1 MLKFEMLPPLDA
13 PHHLR
18 KHEWAP
24 YREGVTLEEKHTS
37 SVGTVVDVG
46 LDKNVVVDQAL
57 GPGKR
62 VTVAMGTNQ
71 NLDYGSVMDI
81 IQLHCLVF
89 GIGAHDIGRFN

>member
-71 NLDYGSVMDI
+71 NLDYVELRS
-81 IQLHCLVF
+81 
-89 GIGAHDIGRFN
+89 

>member
-18 KHEWAP
+18 KLEWAP

-57 GPGKR
+57 GPRKR

-71 NLDYGSVMDI
+71 NLDYGNKIVLILFHVS
-81 IQLHCLVF
+81 LSCNCFSELF
-89 GIGAHDIGRFN
+89 F